1 MECLIKFLDLWF
13 ILYHFLKLLGFS
25 NLKSADKSI
34 NFTFWFNFLE
44 IFWASPFGSAANN
57 ISILSKFML
66 AKLVILGN
74 DFFF

>member
-1 MECLIKFLDLWF
+1 
-13 ILYHFLKLLGFS
+13 LGLS

-34 NFTFWFNFLE
+34 NLFFEVNFLE
-44 IFWASPFGSAANN
+44 IFCASPFGSAVNN

-74 DFFF
+74 DFFLMKSRIYILIYQ